1 MFIHL
6 GESCVIRK
14 KDMIAVFDIENT
26 STSAITREYLNKAG
40 KRRQVIYV
48 TEDMPKSFVVTD
60 RAVYISSL
68 SSQTLIRRF
77 SHNDGELASLGI
89 KNSDFN

>member
-6 GESCVIRK
+6 GENCVIRK

-26 STSAITREYLNKAG
+26 STSALTKDYLNKAG
-40 KRRQVIYV
+40 KMKKVIYV
-48 TEDMPKSFVVTD
+48 TEDMPKSFVVTE

-77 SHNDGELASLGI
+77 SEDI
-89 KNSDFN
+89 I

>member
-6 GESCVIRK
+6 GENCVIRK

-26 STSAITREYLNKAG
+26 STSAITRDYLNKAG
-40 KRRQVIYV
+40 KFKKVIYV
-48 TEDMPKSFVVTD
+48 TEDMPKSFVVTE

-77 SHNDGELASLGI
+77 SEDI
-89 KNSDFN
+89 I